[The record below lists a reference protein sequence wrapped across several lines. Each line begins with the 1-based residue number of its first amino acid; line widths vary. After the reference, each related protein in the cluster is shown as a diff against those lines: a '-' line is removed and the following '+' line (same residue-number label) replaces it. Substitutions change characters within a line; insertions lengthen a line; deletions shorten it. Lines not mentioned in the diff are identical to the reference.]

1 VSLPDCDGFRLIRRI
16 KRSAVSRGTP
26 VVVLSRRSSPLDLM
40 RAAIAGADGYLAK
53 PVSLQSLRESL
64 LRQLRKS
71 LRLTGSKALAST
83 A

>member
-1 VSLPDCDGFRLIRRI
+1 M
-16 KRSAVSRGTP
+16 
-26 VVVLSRRSSPLDLM
+26 DLM